1 MCCMMEKRKMYSE
14 AAYVLAMIILSLGTA
29 LMERADFGI
38 SMIVAPSYLL
48 HLKVSQS
55 LPWFSFGVAE
65 YLMQTVVL
73 LLVIIFMRRLK
84 LAYFFAFVSA
94 MLSGLLLDISIAVVA
109 LIPFDS
115 VAARLV
121 YYVLGLYIGTVG
133 VGLIL
138 HSYVTPGAYETFVK
152 ELAPRYGIE
161 LGKFKTAYDCSSLL
175 LGVIFSFVF
184 FGFGNFVGIRL
195 GTVLCAAVNG
205 TLVAMNSRLVDKL
218 FYFED
223 AVPKLGKFFRGL

>member
-1 MCCMMEKRKMYSE
+1 MKKRTMHRE
-14 AAYVLAMIILSLGTA
+14 TAYLLAMIILSLGTA

-48 HLKVSQS
+48 HLKVSES

-73 LLVIIFMRRLK
+73 VLLMICMRRVK
-84 LAYFFAFVSA
+84 LAYFFAFISA
-94 MLSGLLLDISIAVVA
+94 MLSGVLLDVSIALVA
-109 LIPFDS
+109 LIPFEGT
-115 VAARLV
+115 AARLV

-133 VGLIL
+133 VGLIF
-138 HSYVTPGAYETFVK
+138 HSYVTPGAYESFVK

-161 LGKFKTAYDCSSLL
+161 LGKFKTGYDCCSLL
-175 LGVIFSFVF
+175 LGVVFSFAF
-184 FGFGNFVGIRL
+184 FGFGKFVGISL

-205 TLVAMNSRLVDKL
+205 TLVAFNSKLVDKY
-218 FYFED
+218 FDFED
-223 AVPKLGKFFRGL
+223 ALPRLGNFFRTL

>member
-1 MCCMMEKRKMYSE
+1 MKRTKMHSE
-14 AAYVLAMIILSLGTA
+14 TAYVLAMIILSMGTA
-29 LMERADFGI
+29 LMERADLGI

-48 HLKVSQS
+48 HLKVSQI

-94 MLSGLLLDISIAVVA
+94 MLSGILLDVSMAVIA
-109 LIPFDS
+109 LIPFEGMG
-115 VAARLV
+115 ARLV
-121 YYVLGLYIGTVG
+121 YYVLGLCIGSFG
-133 VGLIL
+133 VGLIF
-138 HSYVTPGAYETFVK
+138 HSYVTPGAYESFVK
-152 ELAPRYGIE
+152 ELAPKYGFE
-161 LGKFKTAYDCSSLL
+161 LGKFKTCYDMTSLL
-175 LGVIFSFVF
+175 VGVLFSFLF

-195 GTVLCAAVNG
+195 GTVVCAVLNG
-205 TLVAMNSRLVDKL
+205 SLVAFSSRLVDRL

-223 AVPKLGKFFRGL
+223 AIPKLGKFFRGL

>member
-1 MCCMMEKRKMYSE
+1 MKRTKMHSE
-14 AAYVLAMIILSLGTA
+14 TAYVLAMIILSMGTA
-29 LMERADFGI
+29 LMERADLGI

-48 HLKVSQS
+48 HLKVSQI

-94 MLSGLLLDISIAVVA
+94 MLSGILLDVSMAVIA
-109 LIPFDS
+109 LIPFEGMG
-115 VAARLV
+115 ARLV
-121 YYVLGLYIGTVG
+121 YYVLGLCIGSFG
-133 VGLIL
+133 VGLIF
-138 HSYVTPGAYETFVK
+138 HSYVTPGAYESFVK
-152 ELAPRYGIE
+152 ELAPKYGFE
-161 LGKFKTAYDCSSLL
+161 LGKFKTCYDMTSLL
-175 LGVIFSFVF
+175 VGVLFSFLF

-195 GTVLCAAVNG
+195 GTVVCAVLNG
-205 TLVAMNSRLVDKL
+205 SLVAFSSRLVDRL

>member
-1 MCCMMEKRKMYSE
+1 MKKRLMYRE
-14 AAYVLAMIILSLGTA
+14 TAYVLAMIILSLGTA

-73 LLVIIFMRRLK
+73 VLLMICMRKVK

-94 MLSGLLLDISIAVVA
+94 MLSGVLLDMCIAVVA
-109 LIPFDS
+109 LIPFEGT
-115 VAARLV
+115 AARHV
-121 YYVLGLYIGTVG
+121 YYLLGMYIGTLG

-138 HSYVTPGAYETFVK
+138 HSYVTPGAYESFVK
-152 ELAPRYGIE
+152 ELAPRYGFD
-161 LGKFKTAYDCSSLL
+161 LGKFKTAYDCCSLL
-175 LGVIFSFVF
+175 LGIIFSFAF
-184 FGFGNFVGIRL
+184 FGFGSFVGIRL
-195 GTVLCAAVNG
+195 GTVVCAAVNG
-205 TLVAMNSRLVDKL
+205 TLVAFNSRLVEKFFD
-218 FYFED
+218 FED
-223 AVPKLGKFFRGL
+223 RLPRLGNFFRTR

>member
-1 MCCMMEKRKMYSE
+1 MKKRTMHRE
-14 AAYVLAMIILSLGTA
+14 TAYLLAMIILSLGTA

-73 LLVIIFMRRLK
+73 VLLMLCMRRVK

-94 MLSGLLLDISIAVVA
+94 MLSGVLLDVSIALVA
-109 LIPFDS
+109 LIPFEGI
-115 VAARLV
+115 AARLV
-121 YYVLGLYIGTVG
+121 YYVLGLYIGTAG

-138 HSYVTPGAYETFVK
+138 HSYVTPGAYESFVK
-152 ELAPRYGIE
+152 ELAPKYGIE
-161 LGKFKTAYDCSSLL
+161 LGKFKTGYDCCSLL
-175 LGVIFSFVF
+175 LGVVFSFAF
-184 FGFGNFVGIRL
+184 FGFGKFVGIS
-195 GTVLCAAVNG
+195 LCAAVNG
-205 TLVAMNSRLVDKL
+205 TMVAFNSKLVDKY
-218 FYFED
+218 FAFED
-223 AVPKLGKFFRGL
+223 ALPKLGNFFRTL

>member
-1 MCCMMEKRKMYSE
+1 MKKRTMHRE
-14 AAYVLAMIILSLGTA
+14 TAYLLAMIILSLGTA

-73 LLVIIFMRRLK
+73 VLLMLCMRRVK

-94 MLSGLLLDISIAVVA
+94 MLSGVLLDVSIALVA
-109 LIPFDS
+109 LIPFEGI
-115 VAARLV
+115 AARLV
-121 YYVLGLYIGTVG
+121 YYVLGLYIGTAG

-138 HSYVTPGAYETFVK
+138 HSYVTPGAYESFVK
-152 ELAPRYGIE
+152 ELAPKYGIE
-161 LGKFKTAYDCSSLL
+161 LGKFKTGYDCCSLL
-175 LGVIFSFVF
+175 LGVVFSFAF
-184 FGFGNFVGIRL
+184 FGFGKFVGISL

-205 TLVAMNSRLVDKL
+205 TMVAFNSKLVDKY
-218 FYFED
+218 FDFED
-223 AVPKLGKFFRGL
+223 ALPKLGNFFRTL